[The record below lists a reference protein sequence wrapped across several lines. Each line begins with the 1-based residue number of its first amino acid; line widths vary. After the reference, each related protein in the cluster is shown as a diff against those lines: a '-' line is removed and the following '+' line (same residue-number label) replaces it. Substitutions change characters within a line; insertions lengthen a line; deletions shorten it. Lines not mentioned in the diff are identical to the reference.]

1 MFCNQ
6 SRFDLP
12 TAIVTES
19 IFNQLVDSAQTRWLT
34 SEHRRLREALANS
47 SPKFLA
53 EPSGKAER
61 GEVRRGLRSAE
72 GRLLPEGRKNE
83 VRRGLRS
90 AEGRLLPEGRK
101 NDGISTSVQTTPTPP
116 NSGGEKNTLLDQ
128 WANDE
133 NFIKFCQGQEAS
145 RKRGAGGKTKGE
157 IFKALTIDKK
167 LQTYCD
173 NLKKSLPF
181 VIFIATYIET
191 ASASGKLGC
200 WRKQAACRLNG
211 LCVIDF
217 DHIEGD
223 CRAVWEEA
231 YAKLSDKDKSRIL
244 LVYITPSGHGLKVV
258 FMADVAVGNLIDN
271 QKDFSKKLG
280 LNPDEACKD
289 ASRGA
294 FLTTREDIILL
305 DERIFTYENPAFG
318 EKYNELYHAGKSQPT
333 DLFTTTMTT
342 KTTDAVNGGNN
353 LACGEGK
360 KFSPCERP
368 EVERS
373 KLSELSS
380 KQEPELSYNGVPYV
394 KIIEAWLDGKDLT
407 NKRHDTLVE
416 LANHLR
422 YLVGKNA
429 KKIEEVVMSLPWV
442 QDLAAEGE
450 DVAGTVSSVMGWRY
464 NERMP
469 DRLREA
475 LGKVGALDSPPKL
488 GGVRGGLRSAEGR
501 LLPEGRK
508 NNGISEAVQ
517 TTPPDGTP
525 PNLGGEK
532 DTDIYAMLPLDKW
545 AEELQEMAE
554 FYPCMKELFLN
565 AHPHKLPAILFSS
578 AALFGTLMTR
588 AYYHFWY
595 EPEIVRRL
603 NYCIFIIGDP
613 GAGKNVI
620 EKFYFK
626 IADPMIQ
633 ADQCLIDA
641 VNRYKDGRTER
652 TTSTKAQKGDAL
664 KKPVVGIR
672 VHPARTATGE
682 FIRHM
687 LAAVEN
693 VQGTP
698 MNLHMFSFD
707 SELDNVTKNN
717 KGGDWK
723 DREILEL
730 KAFHNEQDGQ
740 MYANQESITGM
751 FNVFWNFIYTGTPYA
766 LHRKVNQRNFGTGMS
781 TRLAVIPLPDKGMAQ
796 RHQKRDPSAN
806 ETLRT
811 WAYRLD
817 RVEGEIPIEPLNDET
832 YDWQSSRL
840 EIAEFNGD
848 KADRTLLKRIPYYG
862 IGVSLPFI
870 LMRHWDEWQE
880 SKTLTM
886 DDTDKR
892 LCRLAMEIQYKC
904 QQFFFGEMAFNY
916 FADQNKEFV
925 VRRRTTRYDDCYRKL
940 PDEFK
945 TQQFMDC
952 FGCSNATAARSI
964 SRFKEDGI
972 IENVKFGVYKKIL
985 MELP

>member
-1 MFCNQ
+1 M
-6 SRFDLP
+6 
-12 TAIVTES
+12 TES
-19 IFNQLVDSAQTRWLT
+19 IFNQLVDSAQTKWLT
-34 SEHRRLREALANS
+34 TEHRKLREALANS
-47 SPKFLA
+47 APKFLA

-83 VRRGLRS
+83 GT
-90 AEGRLLPEGRK
+90 
-101 NDGISTSVQTTPTPP
+101 STSVQTTPAPP
-116 NSGGEKNTLLDQ
+116 NSGGEKITLLNR
-128 WANDE
+128 WAQDE
-133 NFIKFCQGQEAS
+133 NFIKFCQRQETS
-145 RKRGAGGKTKGE
+145 RKKAAGGKTKGE
-157 IFKALTIDKK
+157 VFKALTIEKK

-217 DHIEGD
+217 DHVDEGVQTTPPD
-223 CRAVWEEA
+223 GTPPNLGGERLREIWDEA
-231 YAKLSDKDKSRIL
+231 YNKLSDEDKARIL

-258 FMADVAVGNLIDN
+258 FIADVNVGNLIDN
-271 QKDFSKKLG
+271 QKDFSAKLG

-318 EKYNELYHAGKSQPT
+318 EKYNEQYRAGKSQPT

-342 KTTDAVNGGNN
+342 KTTDVA
-353 LACGEGK
+353 E
-360 KFSPCERP
+360 S
-368 EVERS
+368 
-373 KLSELSS
+373 
-380 KQEPELSYNGVPYV
+380 ELSYNGVPYV
-394 KIIEAWLDGKDLT
+394 KIIEAWMDGVNLDKNRHNTLT
-407 NKRHDTLVE
+407 E
-416 LANHLR
+416 LASHLR
-422 YLVGKNA
+422 YLIGKNP
-429 KKIEEVVMSLPWV
+429 KKITEVVISLSWV

-450 DVAGTVSSVMGWRY
+450 DVSGTVSSVMGWRY

-469 DRLREA
+469 DKLRKA
-475 LGKVGALDSPPKL
+475 LGKVGAVD
-488 GGVRGGLRSAEGR
+488 
-501 LLPEGRK
+501 
-508 NNGISEAVQ
+508 Q

-525 PNLGGEK
+525 PNSGGEK

-554 FYPCMKELFLN
+554 YYPCMKELFLN

-626 IADPMIQ
+626 IADPIIQ
-633 ADQCLIDA
+633 SDQCLIDA

-796 RHQKRDPSAN
+796 RHQKRDPHAN
-806 ETLRT
+806 EALRT

-832 YDWQSSRL
+832 FDWQSSRL

-925 VRRRTTRYDDCYRKL
+925 VRRRTTRFDDCYRKL

-945 TQQFMDC
+945 TQQMMDS
-952 FGCSNATAARSI
+952 FQCSQPTA
-964 SRFKEDGI
+964 SRNITRFLQDGI
-972 IENVKFGVYKKIL
+972 IERIAHGTYRKL
-985 MELP
+985 LQELP

>member
-19 IFNQLVDSAQTRWLT
+19 IFNQLVDSAQTKWLT
-34 SEHRRLREALANS
+34 TEHRKLREAL
-47 SPKFLA
+47 
-53 EPSGKAER
+53 PSI
-61 GEVRRGLRSAE
+61 LE
-72 GRLLPEGRKNE
+72 GDTELLN
-83 VRRGLRS
+83 
-90 AEGRLLPEGRK
+90 
-101 NDGISTSVQTTPTPP
+101 
-116 NSGGEKNTLLDQ
+116 Q

-157 IFKALTIDKK
+157 IFKALTLEKK

-217 DHIEGD
+217 DHVDEADQTTPGPSYSGGERLREI
-223 CRAVWEEA
+223 WEEA
-231 YAKLSDKDKSRIL
+231 YNKLSDEDKARIL

-258 FMADVAVGNLIDN
+258 FMADVNVGNLIDN
-271 QKDFSKKLG
+271 QKDFSAKLG

-318 EKYNELYHAGKSQPT
+318 EKYNEQYRAGKSQPT

-342 KTTDAVNGGNN
+342 KTTDVA
-353 LACGEGK
+353 E
-360 KFSPCERP
+360 S
-368 EVERS
+368 
-373 KLSELSS
+373 
-380 KQEPELSYNGVPYV
+380 ELSYNGVPYV
-394 KIIEAWLDGKDLT
+394 KIIEAWMDGVNLDKNRHNTLT
-407 NKRHDTLVE
+407 E
-416 LANHLR
+416 LASHLR
-422 YLVGKNA
+422 YLIGKNP
-429 KKIEEVVMSLPWV
+429 KKITEVVMSLSWV

-469 DRLREA
+469 DKLRKA
-475 LGKVGALDSPPKL
+475 LGKVGAVD
-488 GGVRGGLRSAEGR
+488 
-501 LLPEGRK
+501 
-508 NNGISEAVQ
+508 Q
-517 TTPPDGTP
+517 TTPGPSYS
-525 PNLGGEK
+525 GGEK

-545 AEELQEMAE
+545 AEELLEMAE
-554 FYPCMKELFLN
+554 YYPCMKELFLN

-626 IADPMIQ
+626 IADPIIQ

-730 KAFHNEQDGQ
+730 KSFHNEQDGQ

-796 RHQKRDPSAN
+796 RHQKRDPHAN
-806 ETLRT
+806 EALRT

-832 YDWQSSRL
+832 FDWQSSRL

-925 VRRRTTRYDDCYRKL
+925 VRRRTTRFDDCYRKL

-945 TQQFMDC
+945 TQQMMDS
-952 FGCSNATAARSI
+952 FQCSQPTA
-964 SRFKEDGI
+964 SRNITRFLQDGI
-972 IENVKFGVYKKIL
+972 IERIAHGTYRKL
-985 MELP
+985 LQELP

>member
-19 IFNQLVDSAQTRWLT
+19 IFNQLVDSAQTKWLT
-34 SEHRRLREALANS
+34 TEHRKLREALANS
-47 SPKFLA
+47 APKFLA

-83 VRRGLRS
+83 GT
-90 AEGRLLPEGRK
+90 
-101 NDGISTSVQTTPTPP
+101 STSVQTTPAPP
-116 NSGGEKNTLLDQ
+116 NSGGEKITLLNR
-128 WANDE
+128 WAQDE
-133 NFIKFCQGQEAS
+133 NFIKFCQRQEAS
-145 RKRGAGGKTKGE
+145 RKKAAGGKTKGE
-157 IFKALTIDKK
+157 VFKALTIEKK

-217 DHIEGD
+217 DHVDEADQTTPGPSYSGGERLREI
-223 CRAVWEEA
+223 WEEA
-231 YAKLSDKDKSRIL
+231 YNKLSDEDKARIL

-258 FMADVAVGNLIDN
+258 FMADVNVGNLIDN
-271 QKDFSKKLG
+271 QKDFSAKLG

-318 EKYNELYHAGKSQPT
+318 EKYNEQYRAGKSQST

-342 KTTDAVNGGNN
+342 KTTSAANGGNN
-353 LACGEGK
+353 LASGEDK
-360 KFSPCERP
+360 EL
-368 EVERS
+368 S
-373 KLSELSS
+373 KLS
-380 KQEPELSYNGVPYV
+380 ELSYNGVPYV

-429 KKIEEVVMSLPWV
+429 KKIEEVVMQLPWV

-450 DVAGTVSSVMGWRY
+450 NVSSTVASVIDFKYHEW
-464 NERMP
+464 MP
-469 DRLREA
+469 KKMKEA
-475 LGKVGALDSPPKL
+475 LRKVGAVD
-488 GGVRGGLRSAEGR
+488 
-501 LLPEGRK
+501 
-508 NNGISEAVQ
+508 Q

-525 PNLGGEK
+525 PNSGGEK

-626 IADPMIQ
+626 IADPIIQ
-633 ADQCLIDA
+633 SDQCLIDA

-730 KAFHNEQDGQ
+730 KSFHNEQDGQ

-796 RHQKRDPSAN
+796 RHQKRDPHAN

-832 YDWQSSRL
+832 FDWQSSRL

-925 VRRRTTRYDDCYRKL
+925 VRRRTTRFDDCYRKL

-945 TQQFMDC
+945 TQQMMDS
-952 FGCSNATAARSI
+952 FQCSQPTA
-964 SRFKEDGI
+964 SRNITRFLQDGI
-972 IENVKFGVYKKIL
+972 IERIAHGTYRKL
-985 MELP
+985 LQELP

>member
-12 TAIVTES
+12 TAIVTAS
-19 IFNQLVDSAQTRWLT
+19 IFNNLVDSAQTRWLT
-34 SEHRRLREALANS
+34 TQHRKLREAL
-47 SPKFLA
+47 
-53 EPSGKAER
+53 PSI
-61 GEVRRGLRSAE
+61 LE
-72 GRLLPEGRKNE
+72 GDQDLLN
-83 VRRGLRS
+83 
-90 AEGRLLPEGRK
+90 
-101 NDGISTSVQTTPTPP
+101 
-116 NSGGEKNTLLDQ
+116 Q
-128 WANDE
+128 WAQDE
-133 NFIKFCQGQEAS
+133 NFIKFCQGQEAN
-145 RKRGAGGKTKGE
+145 KKKVAGGKTKGE
-157 IFKALTIDKK
+157 AVQALSLEKK

-231 YAKLSDKDKSRIL
+231 YSKLSDEDKARIL

-258 FMADVAVGNLIDN
+258 FKADVAVGNLIDN
-271 QKDFSKKLG
+271 QKDFSAKLG

-294 FLTTREDIILL
+294 FLTTREDILL
-305 DERIFTYENPAFG
+305 INENELFTYENIEFG
-318 EKYNELYHAGKSQPT
+318 EKYNSQYHAGHSQPT
-333 DLFTTTMTT
+333 LDFA
-342 KTTDAVNGGNN
+342 KTDTGGSGLASVQTAGENQQGVHDGNGRG
-353 LACGEGK
+353 AQSAE
-360 KFSPCERP
+360 S
-368 EVERS
+368 
-373 KLSELSS
+373 
-380 KQEPELSYNGVPYV
+380 LSYNGVPYT

-422 YLVGKNA
+422 YLCGKNA
-429 KKIEEVVMSLPWV
+429 KKIEEVVMQLPWV

-450 DVAGTVSSVMGWRY
+450 NVRSTINSVIEFKY
-464 NERMP
+464 KEYMP
-469 DRLREA
+469 KKMKEA
-475 LGKVGALDSPPKL
+475 LVKA
-488 GGVRGGLRSAEGR
+488 GVTQGSGTSVTSQAT
-501 LLPEGRK
+501 
-508 NNGISEAVQ
+508 SQMSQ
-517 TTPPDGTP
+517 TPCDAG
-525 PNLGGEK
+525 
-532 DTDIYAMLPLDKW
+532 DIYGMLPLDKW
-545 AEELQEMAE
+545 AEDLQEMAE
-554 FYPCMKELFLN
+554 SYPCMKELFMN
-565 AHPHKLPAILFSS
+565 VHPHKLPAILFSS
-578 AALFGTLMTR
+578 AAMFGTLMTR
-588 AYYHFWY
+588 AWYHFWY

-603 NYCIFIIGDP
+603 NYCVFIIGDP
-613 GAGKNVI
+613 GAGKNLI
-620 EKFYFK
+620 EKFYK
-626 IADPMIQ
+626 LIADPMIQ

-652 TTSTKAQKGDAL
+652 TTSTKAQKGEAL
-664 KKPVVGIR
+664 KRPVVGIR

-687 LAAVEN
+687 NAAVET
-693 VQGTP
+693 VQGQP
-698 MNLHMFSFD
+698 LNLHMFSFD
-707 SELDNVTKNN
+707 AELDNVTKQN

-723 DREILEL
+723 DREIMEL

-781 TRLAVIPLPDKGMAQ
+781 TRLAVIPLPDRGKAQ
-796 RHQKRDPSAN
+796 RHQQIIPGAN
-806 ETLRT
+806 ERLQA

-817 RVEGEIPIEPLNDET
+817 RVEGELPIEPLNDET
-832 YDWQSSRL
+832 FDWQSSHL

-848 KADRTLLKRIPYYG
+848 KADRTILKRIPYYG
-862 IGVSLPFI
+862 IGISLPFI
-870 LMRHWDEWQE
+870 LMRHWEEWQE
-880 SKTLTM
+880 SKTRTM

-892 LCRLAMEIQYKC
+892 LCRLAMEIQYRC

-925 VRRRTTRYDDCYRKL
+925 VRKRTTRYEECFRKL
-940 PDEFK
+940 PDEFR

-952 FGCSNATAARSI
+952 FGCSQSTASKAI
-964 SRFKEDGI
+964 TRFREDGVV
-972 IENVKFGVYKKIL
+972 EDVKYGLYRKVVP
-985 MELP
+985 ELP

>member
-1 MFCNQ
+1 
-6 SRFDLP
+6 
-12 TAIVTES
+12 
-19 IFNQLVDSAQTRWLT
+19 
-34 SEHRRLREALANS
+34 
-47 SPKFLA
+47 
-53 EPSGKAER
+53 
-61 GEVRRGLRSAE
+61 
-72 GRLLPEGRKNE
+72 
-83 VRRGLRS
+83 
-90 AEGRLLPEGRK
+90 
-101 NDGISTSVQTTPTPP
+101 
-116 NSGGEKNTLLDQ
+116 
-128 WANDE
+128 
-133 NFIKFCQGQEAS
+133 
-145 RKRGAGGKTKGE
+145 
-157 IFKALTIDKK
+157 
-167 LQTYCD
+167 
-173 NLKKSLPF
+173 
-181 VIFIATYIET
+181 
-191 ASASGKLGC
+191 
-200 WRKQAACRLNG
+200 
-211 LCVIDF
+211 
-217 DHIEGD
+217 
-223 CRAVWEEA
+223 
-231 YAKLSDKDKSRIL
+231 
-244 LVYITPSGHGLKVV
+244 
-258 FMADVAVGNLIDN
+258 MADVAVGNLIDN
-271 QKDFSKKLG
+271 QKDFSAKLG

-318 EKYNELYHAGKSQPT
+318 EKYNERYHQGKSQPT

-342 KTTDAVNGGNN
+342 KTTDAASGGNS
-353 LACGEGK
+353 LASSED
-360 KFSPCERP
+360 E
-368 EVERS
+368 

-380 KQEPELSYNGVPYV
+380 KKEPDLSYNGVPYV

-422 YLVGKNA
+422 YLCGKNA
-429 KKIEEVVMSLPWV
+429 KKIEEVVMQLAWV

-450 DVAGTVSSVMGWRY
+450 NVSSTVASVIDFKY
-464 NERMP
+464 YERMP
-469 DRLREA
+469 KKMREA
-475 LGKVGALDSPPKL
+475 LEKVGATNVTKGSGTSVTSTP
-488 GGVRGGLRSAEGR
+488 SGR
-501 LLPEGRK
+501 P
-508 NNGISEAVQ
+508 
-517 TTPPDGTP
+517 
-525 PNLGGEK
+525 GEV
-532 DTDIYAMLPLDKW
+532 DIYAMLPLDKW
-545 AEELQEMAE
+545 AEELQEVAA

-565 AHPHKLPAILFSS
+565 AHPHKMPAILFSS

-595 EPEIVRRL
+595 DPEIVRRL

-652 TTSTKAQKGDAL
+652 TTSTKAQKGEAL

-730 KAFHNEQDGQ
+730 KSFHNEQDGQ

-796 RHQKRDPSAN
+796 RHQKVDPNSN
-806 ETLRT
+806 EVLRT

-817 RVEGEIPIEPLNDET
+817 KVEGEIPIEPLNDET

-848 KADRTLLKRIPYYG
+848 RADRTLLKRIPYYG

-892 LCRLAMEIQYKC
+892 LCRLAMDIQYKC

-925 VRRRTTRYDDCYRKL
+925 VRRRTTRYDECYRKL

-945 TQQFMDC
+945 TQHFMDC

-964 SRFKEDGI
+964 NRFKKDGI

>member
-12 TAIVTES
+12 TAIVTAD
-19 IFNQLVDSAQTRWLT
+19 IFNQLVDSAQTCWLT
-34 SEHRRLREALANS
+34 TEHRKLREALPAI
-47 SPKFLA
+47 L
-53 EPSGKAER
+53 
-61 GEVRRGLRSAE
+61 E
-72 GRLLPEGRKNE
+72 GDTELLN
-83 VRRGLRS
+83 
-90 AEGRLLPEGRK
+90 
-101 NDGISTSVQTTPTPP
+101 
-116 NSGGEKNTLLDQ
+116 Q
-128 WANDE
+128 WAQDE

-145 RKRGAGGKTKGE
+145 RKKGSGGKSKGE
-157 IFKALTIDKK
+157 LFAQLSIEKK

-181 VIFIATYIET
+181 VIFIATYVET

-223 CRAVWEEA
+223 CREVWAEA
-231 YAKLSDKDKSRIL
+231 FAKLSDEDKARIL

-271 QKDFSKKLG
+271 QKAFSAKLG

-294 FLTTREDIILL
+294 FLTTRQDIIILNEKL
-305 DERIFTYENPAFG
+305 FTYENEEFG
-318 EKYNELYHAGKSQPT
+318 NKYNDQYHAGHSQPT
-333 DLFTTTMTT
+333 LNFAESHLDHAGMATVQTAAENQQGVL
-342 KTTDAVNGGNN
+342 DGNGGGVQS
-353 LACGEGK
+353 ADA
-360 KFSPCERP
+360 
-368 EVERS
+368 
-373 KLSELSS
+373 
-380 KQEPELSYNGVPYV
+380 LSYNGVPYT
-394 KIIEAWLDGKDLT
+394 KIIEAWLEGVNLEQ
-407 NKRHDTLVE
+407 NRHNTLVE
-416 LANHLR
+416 LASHLR
-422 YLVGKNA
+422 YLIGKNA
-429 KKIEEVVMSLPWV
+429 KKIEEVVMQLPWV
-442 QDLAAEGE
+442 KDLAAEGE
-450 DVAGTVSSVMGWRY
+450 NVSSTIGSVIEFKYRE
-464 NERMP
+464 NMP
-469 DRLREA
+469 KRLKEA
-475 LGKVGALDSPPKL
+475 LEKVGANHGDRPHD
-488 GGVRGGLRSAEGR
+488 LRSATITGVSPHDS
-501 LLPEGRK
+501 PE
-508 NNGISEAVQ
+508 
-517 TTPPDGTP
+517 
-525 PNLGGEK
+525 
-532 DTDIYAMLPLDKW
+532 DIYAQLPLDKW
-545 AEELQEMAE
+545 AEELQEME
-554 FYPCMKELFLN
+554 KYYPCMKELFLN

-595 EPEIVRRL
+595 DPEIIRRL

-633 ADQCLIDA
+633 ADQGLIDA
-641 VNRYKDGRTER
+641 VNRYKEGRTER
-652 TTSTKAQKGDAL
+652 TTSTKAQKAEAL
-664 KKPVVGIR
+664 KRPVVGIR

-687 LAAVEN
+687 QAAVEN
-693 VQGTP
+693 VQGRNL
-698 MNLHMFSFD
+698 NLHMFSFD

-740 MYANQESITGM
+740 MYANQDSLTGM

-781 TRLAVIPLPDKGMAQ
+781 TRLAVIPLPDKGLAQ
-796 RHQKRDPSAN
+796 RKQVVDPSAN

-817 RVEGEIPIEPLNDET
+817 KVEGEIPLEPLNDET
-832 YDWQSSRL
+832 YEWQSAHM
-840 EIAEFNGD
+840 EIAEFNHD

-862 IGVSLPFI
+862 IGISLPYI
-870 LMRHWDEWQE
+870 VMRHWDEWQE
-880 SKTLTM
+880 YKTLTM
-886 DDTDKR
+886 DDIDKR

-925 VRRRTTRYDDCYRKL
+925 VRRRTTRYDECYRKL

-945 TQQFMDC
+945 TQQMMDT
-952 FGCSNATAARSI
+952 FNCSQPTA
-964 SRFKEDGI
+964 SRIILRFVQDGI
-972 IENVKFGVYKKIL
+972 IERIVHGSYKKIL
-985 MELP
+985 QELP